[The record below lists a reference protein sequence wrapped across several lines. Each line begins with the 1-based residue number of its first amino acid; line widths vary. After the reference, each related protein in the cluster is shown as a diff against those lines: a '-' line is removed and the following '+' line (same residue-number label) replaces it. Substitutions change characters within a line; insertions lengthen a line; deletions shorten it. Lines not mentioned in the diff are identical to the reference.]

1 MCITLCERRACYS
14 KRRTAM
20 YFSHVYK
27 ATGKGSLLVGL
38 VLLCSWKL
46 SALGHIQDSMDRFE
60 NVILALIQDHC
71 ISL

>member
-1 MCITLCERRACYS
+1 
-14 KRRTAM
+14 M